1 MAVPPGEG
9 ESHHQLENQDH
20 QGQIKVDIHTAD
32 LLRKTGKSAQ
42 VGEEGEGGSYWAVE
56 EGEGEGAE
64 GVEGD
69 SFVKH
74 WLVML
79 FWNR

>member
-1 MAVPPGEG
+1 MKMHLHTSQRSEYTNKEGVEVWGVAVPPGEG

-42 VGEEGEGGSYWAVE
+42 VGEEGEGV
-56 EGEGEGAE
+56 
-64 GVEGD
+64 GV
-69 SFVKH
+69 VWH
-74 WLVML
+74 PQT
-79 FWNR
+79 